1 MNPIVDPRKG
11 DIEDDAS
18 STKQRSLLS
27 IAGSLLAEISPIK
40 LIVAWT
46 LLLGLPGLALGLVP
60 FLLSIWIGTVSRQAA
75 ALYTGLAPIALLV
88 VLGLVAWF
96 GGRPLFRMI
105 ESSFWSLN
113 SIAVQPAYALC
124 RETLRHLIE
133 HRLLRRIDAPPATI
147 AKARATTAAVAG
159 FTVFVLALGVAALIW
174 PATHWTGTLADLHAP
189 RRLVGIAL
197 ANGTLLL
204 CAYLAVAALVW
215 GLADATMPQP
225 RGFTGFRPVPEGAPA
240 WRVAHLSDIHTVGER
255 YGFRIE
261 SGRVGPRG
269 NDKFKATLEQLR
281 KVHAKRPLDAILITG
296 DMTDAGISTEWAEFF
311 DALEPFPELTALI
324 TVLPGNHDVN
334 VVDRNNPARMDLPMS
349 PNKRLRQLRT
359 LSAMEALQGGR
370 YHLVDREQGR
380 LGATFGEA
388 MASQRGAIEAF
399 ADSASRRA
407 WGPVAQLW
415 TQSFPMVQPPSRPD
429 GLGIIVLN
437 SNAETHFSF
446 TNALGMVSLEQA
458 RAMDAVKAD
467 YPQASWLIALH
478 HHVVEYPQPAKAL
491 SERIGTA
498 LINGTWFVRR
508 LSRFAGRVVVLHGHR
523 HVDWIGESG
532 GLPIISAPSPVMEG
546 TNARDSYF
554 YVHTLHVDG
563 KGLGLARPERVI
575 VPAPEREPAVALTR
589 G

>member
-1 MNPIVDPRKG
+1 MKPIVDPRKG

-18 STKQRSLLS
+18 STKQRSLFS
-27 IAGSLLAEISPIK
+27 IAGSLLAEISPLK
-40 LIVAWT
+40 LILAWT
-46 LLLGLPGLALGLVP
+46 LLMGLPGLALGLIP
-60 FLLSIWIGTVSRQAA
+60 FFLSIWIGTVSRQAA
-75 ALYTGLAPIALLV
+75 EIYTGLAPVLLLAI
-88 VLGLVAWF
+88 LGLVAWF

-133 HRLLRRIDAPPATI
+133 HRLLRRIDAPPAMI
-147 AKARATTAAVAG
+147 AKARAMTAAVAG
-159 FTVFVLALGVAALIW
+159 LTVCILALGIAGLVW
-174 PATHWTGTLADLHAP
+174 PATHWTGTLADLSAP
-189 RRLVGIAL
+189 RRVVIIAL

-204 CAYLAVAALVW
+204 CAYLAIAALIW
-215 GLADATMPQP
+215 GIADATMAQP
-225 RGFTGFRPVPEGAPA
+225 RSFTGFRPAPVDA
-240 WRVAHLSDIHTVGER
+240 PHWRVAHLSDIHCVGER

-269 NDKFKATLEQLR
+269 NEKFKATLEKLR
-281 KVHAKRPLDAILITG
+281 ELHAKKPLDAILITG

-311 DALEPFPELTALI
+311 DALEPFTELLAHI

-334 VVDRNNPARMDLPMS
+334 VVDRNNPARMDLPTS

-359 LSAMEALQGGR
+359 LSAMEVLQGDR
-370 YHLVDREQGR
+370 YRLVDRDQRR
-380 LGATFGEA
+380 LGETLGEA
-388 MASQRGAIEAF
+388 MNRQRASIEAF
-399 ADSASRRA
+399 ADRASRRA
-407 WGPVAQLW
+407 WRPISDIW
-415 TQSFPMVQPPSRPD
+415 TASFPMIQPPSRPD

-467 YPQASWLIALH
+467 YPEASWIVALH
-478 HHVVEYPQPAKAL
+478 HHVVEYPQPAHAL

-498 LINGTWFVRR
+498 LINGSWFVRR
-508 LSRFAGRVVVLHGHR
+508 LTRFAGRAVVLHGHR

-546 TNARDSYF
+546 TNADDSYF
-554 YVHTLHVDG
+554 YIHTLHVDG
-563 KGLGLARPERVI
+563 KGLALARPERIV
-575 VPAPEREPAVALTR
+575 VPAPHPAIVQPLTQ

>member
-1 MNPIVDPRKG
+1 MKPMVDPRKG

-18 STKQRSLLS
+18 STKQRSLFA

-40 LIVAWT
+40 LIFAWI
-46 LLLGLPGLALGLVP
+46 LLMGLPGLVLGLIP
-60 FLLSIWIGTVSRQAA
+60 FFLSIWIGNVSRQAA
-75 ALYTGLAPIALLV
+75 ELYTGLVPAALLV
-88 VLGLVAWF
+88 ILGLIAWY

-113 SIAVQPAYALC
+113 SIMVQPGYALC

-133 HRLLRRIDAPPATI
+133 HRLLRRIDAKPATV
-147 AKARATTAAVAG
+147 ASARAMTAAIAG
-159 FTVFVLALGVAALIW
+159 LTVCILAVGVAALVW
-174 PATHWTGTLADLHAP
+174 PATHWTGTLADLAAP
-189 RRLVGIAL
+189 RRVVILAL
-197 ANGTLLL
+197 ANATVLL
-204 CAYLAVAALVW
+204 CAYLAIAALVW
-215 GLADATMPQP
+215 GIADATMAQP
-225 RGFTGFRPVPEGAPA
+225 RSFTAFRPVPAGAPR
-240 WRVAHLSDIHTVGER
+240 WRVAHLSDIHCVGDR

-269 NDKFKATLEQLR
+269 NDKFTATLERLR
-281 KVHAKRPLDAILITG
+281 AVHAANPLDAILITG
-296 DMTDAGISTEWAEFF
+296 DMTDAGISTEWAAFL
-311 DALEPFPELTALI
+311 DALEPFPELIPLV

-359 LSAMEALQGGR
+359 LSGMEALQGER
-370 YHLVDREQGR
+370 YRVIDRGQSR
-380 LGATFGEA
+380 LGDTFHAA
-388 MASQRGAIEAF
+388 MNGQREAIEAF
-399 ADSASRRA
+399 ANRASRRA
-407 WGPVAQLW
+407 GRPVADLW
-415 TQSFPMVQPPSRPD
+415 TGVFPMVQPPARPD

-458 RAMDAVKAD
+458 RAMDAIQAE
-467 YPQASWLIALH
+467 YPEASWLIALH

-508 LSRFAGRVVVLHGHR
+508 LARFAGRAVILHGHR

-546 TNARDSYF
+546 TNAKDSYF
-554 YVHTLHVDG
+554 HIHTLHVDG
-563 KGLGLARPERVI
+563 GKLALARPETIV
-575 VPAPEREPAVALTR
+575 VPAPERKGAAALTR

>member
-1 MNPIVDPRKG
+1 MKPIVDPRKG

-18 STKQRSLLS
+18 STKQRSLFS
-27 IAGSLLAEISPIK
+27 IAGSLLAEISPLK
-40 LIVAWT
+40 LIFAWT
-46 LLLGLPGLALGLVP
+46 LLMGLPGLALGLIP
-60 FLLSIWIGTVSRQAA
+60 FFLSIWIGTVSRQAA
-75 ALYTGLAPIALLV
+75 ELYTGLAPVLLLAI
-88 VLGLVAWF
+88 LGLVAWF
-96 GGRPLFRMI
+96 GGRPLFRVI

-133 HRLLRRIDAPPATI
+133 HRLLRRIDAPPAMI
-147 AKARATTAAVAG
+147 AKARAMTAAVAG
-159 FTVFVLALGVAALIW
+159 LTVCVLALGIAGLVW
-174 PATHWTGTLADLHAP
+174 PATHWTGTLADLSAP
-189 RRLVGIAL
+189 RRVVIIAL

-204 CAYLAVAALVW
+204 CAYLAIAALIW
-215 GLADATMPQP
+215 GIADATMAQP
-225 RGFTGFRPVPEGAPA
+225 RSFTGFRPAPPDA
-240 WRVAHLSDIHTVGER
+240 PRWRVAHLSDIHTVGER

-269 NDKFKATLEQLR
+269 NEKFKATLAKLR
-281 KVHAKRPLDAILITG
+281 ELHATKPLDAILITG

-311 DALEPFPELTALI
+311 DALEPFTELLALI

-334 VVDRNNPARMDLPMS
+334 VVDRKNPARMDLPTS

-359 LSAMEALQGGR
+359 LSAMEVLQGDR
-370 YHLVDREQGR
+370 YRLVDRDQRR
-380 LGATFGEA
+380 LGETFGEA
-388 MASQRGAIEAF
+388 MNRRRGSIEAF
-399 ADSASRRA
+399 ADRASRRA
-407 WGPVAQLW
+407 WRPMADIW
-415 TQSFPMVQPPSRPD
+415 TASFPMIQPPSRPD

-467 YPQASWLIALH
+467 YPDASWIVALH
-478 HHVVEYPQPAKAL
+478 HHVVEYPQPAHAL

-498 LINGTWFVRR
+498 LINGSWFVRR
-508 LSRFAGRVVVLHGHR
+508 LSRFAGRAVVLHGHR

-532 GLPIISAPSPVMEG
+532 GLPILSAPSPVMEG
-546 TNARDSYF
+546 TNADDSYF
-554 YVHTLHVDG
+554 YIHTLHVDG
-563 KGLGLARPERVI
+563 KGLALARPERIV
-575 VPAPEREPAVALTR
+575 VPAPEPATVQPLTL

>member
-18 STKQRSLLS
+18 STKQRSLFS
-27 IAGSLLAEISPIK
+27 IAGSLLAEISPLK
-40 LIVAWT
+40 LILAWT
-46 LLLGLPGLALGLVP
+46 LLMGLPGLALGLAP
-60 FLLSIWIGTVSRQAA
+60 FFLSIWISKVSRQAA
-75 ALYTGLAPIALLV
+75 ELFTGLVPILLLAI
-88 VLGLVAWF
+88 LGLVAWY

-133 HRLLRRIDAPPATI
+133 HRLLRRIDAKPATI
-147 AKARATTAAVAG
+147 ARARAMTAAIAG
-159 FTVFVLALGVAALIW
+159 LTVCVLAIGVAALIW
-174 PATHWTGTLADLHAP
+174 PATHWSGTLADLSAP
-189 RRLVGIAL
+189 RRVVGIAL
-197 ANGTLLL
+197 ANGTVLL
-204 CAYLAVAALVW
+204 CAYLAIAALVW
-215 GLADATMPQP
+215 GIADATMAQP
-225 RGFTGFRPVPEGAPA
+225 RGFTGFRPAPDEA
-240 WRVAHLSDIHTVGER
+240 PRWRVAHLSDIHCVGER

-269 NDKFKATLEQLR
+269 NDKFKATLERLR
-281 KVHAKRPLDAILITG
+281 AVHAARPLDAILITG

-311 DALEPFPELTALI
+311 DALEPFPDLVPLVTI
-324 TVLPGNHDVN
+324 LPGNHDVN
-334 VVDRNNPARMDLPMS
+334 VVDRNNPARMDLPTS

-359 LSAMEALQGGR
+359 LSAMEALQGDR
-370 YHLVDREQGR
+370 YRLVDRANNR
-380 LGATFGEA
+380 LGETFREA
-388 MASQRGAIEAF
+388 MERQRGSIEAF
-399 ADSASRRA
+399 ADRASRRA
-407 WGPVAQLW
+407 WRPVADIWQ
-415 TQSFPMVQPPSRPD
+415 TSFPMVQPPSRPD

-467 YPQASWLIALH
+467 YPQASWLVALH
-478 HHVVEYPQPAKAL
+478 HHVVEYPQPANAL

-498 LINGTWFVRR
+498 LINGSWFVRR
-508 LSRFAGRVVVLHGHR
+508 LQRFAGRVVILHGHR

-532 GLPIISAPSPVMEG
+532 GMPILSAPSPVMEG
-546 TNARDSYF
+546 TNAKGSYF

-563 KGLGLARPERVI
+563 KGLALARPERILVA
-575 VPAPEREPAVALTR
+575 APEPETA
-589 G
+589 